1 VSEYKPIS
9 REEARRMLRDR
20 GLRGWAIGRGGAPR
34 IYKRYAL
41 TDFVE
46 AVRFIEAIR
55 DVAEELGHHPDV
67 CIENYNTV
75 RVSLTT
81 HDIGGLSTMDVEL
94 AEKIEEIYA
103 KVVGARGGA
112 GHPAT

>member
-1 VSEYKPIS
+1 
-9 REEARRMLRDR
+9 MLRVK
-20 GLRGWAIGRGGAPR
+20 GLRGWAIGRGRAPR

-41 TDFVE
+41 ADFVE
-46 AVRFIEAIR
+46 AVRFIDAIR

-81 HDIGGLSTMDVEL
+81 HDIGGLSTMDIEL
-94 AEKIEEIYA
+94 AERIEEIYA

-112 GHPAT
+112 GHPAI